1 MKRLILLF
9 VWAAISVSG
18 SDAAALKEAEPE
30 KIYDQR
36 QNGTE
41 NYRINVDGVFVV
53 IAPAEDLLEAAQGLD
68 LDQLI
73 SLSNITDDGFFG
85 QPSPLKGPKKP
96 ALALLN
102 ATGNKSPA
110 ADNPEKKQ
118 DNQHS
123 TR

>member
-1 MKRLILLF
+1 MKRFILLF
-9 VWAAISVSG
+9 VWAAISISG
-18 SDAAALKEAEPE
+18 SDAAALKAVETER
-30 KIYDQR
+30 IYDQR

-41 NYRINVDGVFVV
+41 NYRINVDGVFVM

-68 LDQLI
+68 FDQLI

-96 ALALLN
+96 SPALLS
-102 ATGNKSPA
+102 AAGSKPPA
-110 ADNPEKKQ
+110 NPEKKQ
-118 DNQHS
+118 DHENS